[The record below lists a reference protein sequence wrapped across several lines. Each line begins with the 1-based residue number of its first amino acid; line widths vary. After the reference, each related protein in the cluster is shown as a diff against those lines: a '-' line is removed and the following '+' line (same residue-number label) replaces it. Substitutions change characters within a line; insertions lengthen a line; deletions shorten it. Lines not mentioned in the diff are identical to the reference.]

1 MSNTQ
6 KHTRTLYMPDTVD
19 AWTRRIH
26 INVRNG
32 KTTMVYRW
40 KSRADG
46 RDHTQRMTLDDA
58 QVARLIGALGKAVG
72 KAIGNDESRRKVYLE
87 TMFTELNGPVKE

>member
-1 MSNTQ
+1 
-6 KHTRTLYMPDTVD
+6 MPDTAD
-19 AWTRRIH
+19 QWTRRIH

-58 QVARLIGALGKAVG
+58 QVARLSMALGKAASH
-72 KAIGNDESRRKVYLE
+72 AIGDDEARRKNYMDALFAASSLAE
-87 TMFTELNGPVKE
+87 